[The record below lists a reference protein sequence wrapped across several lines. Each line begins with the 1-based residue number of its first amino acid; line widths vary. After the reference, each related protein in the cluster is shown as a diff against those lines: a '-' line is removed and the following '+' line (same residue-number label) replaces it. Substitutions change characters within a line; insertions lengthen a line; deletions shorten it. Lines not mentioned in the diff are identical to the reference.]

1 MFASLAY
8 RNFTYLLLGQTTH
21 AAALWLDM
29 VARPLLVLTMTGS
42 PVHLGLVMATRTVPT
57 MAFGA
62 LAGVIADNFD
72 RRIVLLITKLGVLV
86 LSIIFAALVVTD
98 LIQLWQIY
106 LFTFIRG
113 ITMAFDQP
121 ARRAMI
127 PSLVPKNLVTNAM
140 ALSSGSIQVMRIVGA
155 GGAGLIIALGGLELV
170 FITITFFYAAAVIS
184 TWVLQVPSHVRPGYQ
199 GIKRIGI
206 DLLEGFR
213 FAWSNDAVKSILLA
227 SMGYFT
233 FGMTFMSVFGP
244 LFAIQ
249 ILDIGESGFGY
260 LMSITGIG
268 GVIGALSLASV
279 NPNRK
284 RGVLILTTLTSL
296 GIMLILFSAVSY
308 LDSLTLV
315 FVIAAILGVTTSAVF
330 PIVNAVLVE
339 SAPMGMRGRV
349 LGLLSLDRGMTTLGG
364 TLAGFLAAGLGPQLA
379 QIIFGIGCIGTSI
392 AMFMIYPAIR
402 RID

>member
-8 RNFTYLLLGQTTH
+8 RNFIYLLLGQTTH

-155 GGAGLIIALGGLELV
+155 GCAGLIIALGGLELV
-170 FITITFFYAAAVIS
+170 FITITFFCFLCHI
-184 TWVLQVPSHVRPGYQ
+184 
-199 GIKRIGI
+199 I
-206 DLLEGFR
+206 
-213 FAWSNDAVKSILLA
+213 
-227 SMGYFT
+227 
-233 FGMTFMSVFGP
+233 P
-244 LFAIQ
+244 L
-249 ILDIGESGFGY
+249 
-260 LMSITGIG
+260 
-268 GVIGALSLASV
+268 
-279 NPNRK
+279 
-284 RGVLILTTLTSL
+284 
-296 GIMLILFSAVSY
+296 
-308 LDSLTLV
+308 
-315 FVIAAILGVTTSAVF
+315 
-330 PIVNAVLVE
+330 
-339 SAPMGMRGRV
+339 
-349 LGLLSLDRGMTTLGG
+349 
-364 TLAGFLAAGLGPQLA
+364 
-379 QIIFGIGCIGTSI
+379 
-392 AMFMIYPAIR
+392 
-402 RID
+402 

>member
-155 GGAGLIIALGGLELV
+155 GCAGLIIALGGLELV

-184 TWVLQVPSHVRPGYQ
+184 TWVLQIPSHVRPGYQ
-199 GIKRIGI
+199 GIKRVGI

-244 LFAIQ
+244 LFATQ

-364 TLAGFLAAGLGPQLA
+364 TLAGFLAAGIGPQLA

-392 AMFMIYPAIR
+392 AMFKIYPAIR